1 MSLRTVLD
9 DVERLPR
16 RDKWRLVRYLLD
28 DLEGAKESGLNER
41 EWKQALRDTYGILS
55 DDPIE
60 RPPQSPLDDWEAV
73 E

>member
-28 DLEGAKESGLNER
+28 DLEVPKKA
-41 EWKQALRDTYGILS
+41 A
-55 DDPIE
+55 
-60 RPPQSPLDDWEAV
+60 
-73 E
+73 

>member
-28 DLEGAKESGLNER
+28 DLEGGQGKRL
-41 EWKQALRDTYGILS
+41 K
-55 DDPIE
+55 
-60 RPPQSPLDDWEAV
+60 
-73 E
+73 